1 MQIADNITIKFILF
15 LIEALGIDFN
25 LETLNDNC
33 KFSYKGGLIRVS
45 YQHL

>member
-15 LIEALGIDFN
+15 LIEALGIYFN
-25 LETLNDNC
+25 LKTVNHNY

-45 YQHL
+45 YQHV